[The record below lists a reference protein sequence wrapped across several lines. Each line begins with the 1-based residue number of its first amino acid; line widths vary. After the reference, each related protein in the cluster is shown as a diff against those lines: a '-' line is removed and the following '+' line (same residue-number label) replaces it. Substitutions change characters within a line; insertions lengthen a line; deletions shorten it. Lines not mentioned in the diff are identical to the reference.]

1 MLSKTAMGV
10 ASLAFASAV
19 IAAAAADQ
27 DHGGYADV
35 NGIRMYYETY
45 GPQRGVPLVLLHGGG
60 STIDVTWGR
69 ILPFLAR
76 DRRVIAVEEQAHGRT
91 SDRDAPVRFETS
103 ADDVAALLKHLKVEQ
118 ADVFGFSNGASVGLQ
133 VAIRHPQAVRKL
145 VFASSITKKAG
156 AQPQL
161 WELIKTADIA
171 NMPQPLKDAFL
182 KVNPDPA
189 KLKTMHD
196 KDAERMRHFTDV
208 PDADLREIRAPT
220 LILIGDHD
228 IVKPE
233 HAVELT
239 HLIPGARLMVLV
251 GGHGDY
257 LGEAIM
263 TQRAT
268 RAPELTAG
276 FVADFL
282 DGP

>member
-1 MLSKTAMGV
+1 MLS
-10 ASLAFASAV
+10 
-19 IAAAAADQ
+19 
-27 DHGGYADV
+27 GYADV

-45 GPQRGVPLVLLHGGG
+45 GPERGVPLVLLHGGG

-91 SDRDAPVRFETS
+91 SDRNAPVRFETS

-133 VAIRHPQAVRKL
+133 VAIRHPQVVRKL
-145 VFASSITKKAG
+145 VFASSLTRKDG

-182 KVNPDPA
+182 KVNPDPV

-208 PDADLREIRAPT
+208 PDADLRALRAPT
-220 LILIGDHD
+220 LVIIGDRD

-233 HAVELT
+233 HALELT
-239 HLIPGARLMVLV
+239 RLIPNARLMVLV

-276 FVADFL
+276 FVEDFL

>member
-1 MLSKTAMGV
+1 
-10 ASLAFASAV
+10 
-19 IAAAAADQ
+19 
-27 DHGGYADV
+27 
-35 NGIRMYYETY
+35 MYYETY
-45 GPQRGVPLVLLHGGG
+45 GPERGVPLVLLHGGG
-60 STIDVTWGR
+60 STIDVTFGR
-69 ILPFLAR
+69 ILPFLAH
-76 DRRVIAVEEQAHGRT
+76 DRRVIAIEEQAHGRT
-91 SDRDAPVRFETS
+91 SDRNAPLSFATS
-103 ADDVAALLKHLKVEQ
+103 ADDVAALLEHLKIQQ
-118 ADVFGFSNGASVGLQ
+118 ADVFGFSNGASVGME
-133 VAIRHPQAVRKL
+133 VAIRHPQVVRKL
-145 VFASSITKKAG
+145 VFASSMTKKQG

-161 WELIKTADIA
+161 WTLIQSADIS

-208 PDADLREIRAPT
+208 PDADVRAIRAPT
-220 LILIGDHD
+220 LIIIGDRD

-233 HAVELT
+233 HAIELT
-239 HLIPGARLMVLV
+239 QLIPNARLMVLP

-276 FVADFL
+276 FVEEFL
-282 DGP
+282 DQ